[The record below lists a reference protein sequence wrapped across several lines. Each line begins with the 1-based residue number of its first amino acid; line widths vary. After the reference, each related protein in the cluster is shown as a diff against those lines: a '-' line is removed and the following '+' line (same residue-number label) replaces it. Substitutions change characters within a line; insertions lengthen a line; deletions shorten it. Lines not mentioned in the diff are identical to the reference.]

1 MHTSGRSIA
10 VTVASLLVLVF
21 VAQSARAADEPVDNP
36 RFQRW
41 AKFNVGSS
49 ATFTGEMGQG
59 NFKGE
64 MESVYKLAEK
74 ADDHV
79 VVEITTTMTM
89 AGNKQT
95 MPLQKVTINAK
106 APKADVKELGK
117 EDVEAAGKKY
127 PCTMYE
133 LSNFTPQMK
142 NAKLKAWVNDDIP
155 GGIVKMEIK
164 GDANTITSTLKSF
177 EVK

>member
-1 MHTSGRSIA
+1 MLASRNASRVVFAI
-10 VTVASLLVLVF
+10 ASLVLL

-41 AKFNVGSS
+41 AKFNIGSS
-49 ATFTGEMGQG
+49 ATFAGEMGQG

-89 AGNKQT
+89 SGNKQT
-95 MPLQKVTINAK
+95 MPPQKVTINAK
-106 APKADVKELGK
+106 SPKADVKELGQ

-127 PCTMYE
+127 PCTIYE

-164 GDANTITSTLKSF
+164 GNTSTITSTLKSF